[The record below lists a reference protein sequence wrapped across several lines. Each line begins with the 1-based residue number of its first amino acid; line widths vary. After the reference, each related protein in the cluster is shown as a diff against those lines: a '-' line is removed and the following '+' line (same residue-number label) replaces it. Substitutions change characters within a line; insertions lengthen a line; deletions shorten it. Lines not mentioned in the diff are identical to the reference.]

1 MKCYISNQEVQFQE
15 MEEKLMEG
23 DGGEM
28 QQVCV
33 HPYPTSRFSGWGSA
47 HRGSRIY
54 ICADERGKTAAASG
68 VVFW

>member
-1 MKCYISNQEVQFQE
+1 MLYIEPRGSVSGNGR
-15 MEEKLMEG
+15 KAYGRRRWRDAAGLCPSIHILPADSR
-23 DGGEM
+23 DG
-28 QQVCV
+28 
-33 HPYPTSRFSGWGSA
+33 GSA